1 MIDTTKIQNAIDKV
15 INEIGDVEFDLNKLD
30 EYDAIID
37 KILDIKKEIEEIT
50 NR

>member
-1 MIDTTKIQNAIDKV
+1 MIDTTKIQNALDNV
-15 INEIGDVEFDLNKLD
+15 INEIGNVEFDLNKFD